1 MAEALPSDTCDFPFL
16 CQFAENSLHSTLGYL
31 VFHGNFR
38 HSDFGAS
45 TNFID
50 NRALQTDIQT
60 DIQTD
65 TLRSFANSRW
75 TLDINILYF
84 IYVNCTKVRVLC
96 TTGFF

>member
-60 DIQTD
+60 D
-65 TLRSFANSRW
+65 TLRSFVGLRLWSNVHHQKGQ
-75 TLDINILYF
+75 TLLYMF
-84 IYVNCTKVRVLC
+84 LLYMLRHA
-96 TTGFF
+96 G

>member
-16 CQFAENSLHSTLGYL
+16 CQFAENSLDSTLGDL
-31 VFHGNFR
+31 AFHGNFR
-38 HSDFGAS
+38 HSDLGTS

-65 TLRSFANSRW
+65 TLRSFVGLRLWSN
-75 TLDINILYF
+75 
-84 IYVNCTKVRVLC
+84 VRRRD
-96 TTGFF
+96 

>member
-1 MAEALPSDTCDFPFL
+1 MAEALAADTCDFPFL

-50 NRALQTDIQT
+50 NLALQTDIQT

-65 TLRSFANSRW
+65 TLRSFVGLRLWSN
-75 TLDINILYF
+75 
-84 IYVNCTKVRVLC
+84 VRAPQDY
-96 TTGFF
+96 